1 MRITIY
7 TPKFADR
14 ITGNQI
20 DNNNATTIRY
30 NLKKDISNIL
40 KSFATFIEL
49 LIIRIDII
57 VKK

>member
-20 DNNNATTIRY
+20 DNSNATTIRY
-30 NLKKDISNIL
+30 NLKKEISN
-40 KSFATFIEL
+40 TEL
-49 LIIRIDII
+49 PPR
-57 VKK
+57 K